1 MARGI
6 FLGRSRAPEAI
17 EIISNPVLKYSDA
30 LPRTDLR
37 DVESVANNSRRAN
50 RAVAQWDFQRP
61 RTADGRKLIKKGQ
74 GLNPGFDFQIAVP
87 PADTVPLPKSPND
100 EPNANMIGIALGSP
114 RMAEPQSML
123 SQTQEQPPVSISASS
138 EQASPQAAPPKRKP
152 SKWRKIGGLFKAK
165 NALPAPANQPFYQVR
180 CNEEWP
186 LQESTHSVDYQHQC
200 EAEKLEA
207 GNMAPT
213 PPKPPN
219 LEIWPCLEGE
229 NEPKSYVR
237 SNLATSPQD
246 SGNNNDLVPGAK
258 PRSAGP
264 FLQIDIPDIQ
274 LERYSVMFG
283 GVLNRNEPSLL
294 KRRSRTLEDASI
306 PKPGASIPSP
316 NFQSPRRRATSPR
329 PRLPSFNLF
338 PAQEPVSKALKV
350 LGIQNIPRG
359 PSPLHRSPTSL
370 SGLGQETLT
379 NDPSHVFLR
388 VQSPSIKSPTS
399 HQTKNSVSSILS
411 TLSTDSTEEEHL
423 LQKLKQTKISAD
435 KEQEPEREI
444 ISKKPTS
451 EASSPSRSRIQNP
464 TPSPRQRTPPMTLT
478 INTQHLPSTR
488 SSISSAPSPHLTPI
502 NSAARDKT
510 ERIRSPVETL
520 SALSPFSTT
529 RMPLSDDNEDVES
542 NEPEPMDPIPKVEV
556 SIARSVSVS
565 RGKKQVIVPI
575 RPRAERLSPNERLVV
590 RQAKTPQLR
599 DAHHGH
605 RHGNS
610 QDARIENI

>member
-6 FLGRSRAPEAI
+6 FLGRSRAPETI

-37 DVESVANNSRRAN
+37 DVESVANNSRPLN

-61 RTADGRKLIKKGQ
+61 RTADGRKLIKKG

-100 EPNANMIGIALGSP
+100 NPNANMIGIALGSP
-114 RMAEPQSML
+114 RMAEPQGML
-123 SQTQEQPPVSISASS
+123 SQMQERSTVSTSASS
-138 EQASPQAAPPKRKP
+138 EQASSQASPPKRKP
-152 SKWRKIGGLFKAK
+152 SKWRKIGGLFKAR
-165 NALPAPANQPFYQVR
+165 NALPAPANQPFYQLR

-200 EAEKLEA
+200 EAEKLGAE
-207 GNMAPT
+207 NMAPT

-229 NEPKSYVR
+229 NEPESYVH
-237 SNLATSPQD
+237 NLATARQD
-246 SGNNNDLVPGAK
+246 SGKNNNLVPGAK
-258 PRSAGP
+258 PRTAGP
-264 FLQIDIPDIQ
+264 FLQIDIPDVQ

-294 KRRSRTLEDASI
+294 KRRSRTLEDVRI
-306 PKPGASIPSP
+306 PKPGALIPSP

-338 PAQEPVSKALKV
+338 PAQEPVSKASKI

-379 NDPSHVFLR
+379 NDPSHVLLM
-388 VQSPSIKSPTS
+388 VQSPSIRSPTS
-399 HQTKNSVSSILS
+399 HRTKNSVSSILS
-411 TLSTDSTEEEHL
+411 TVSTDSIGEEHL
-423 LQKLKQTKISAD
+423 LQNLKQMKISAD
-435 KEQEPEREI
+435 KEQDPEWEI
-444 ISKKPTS
+444 ISKKPTR
-451 EASSPSRSRIQNP
+451 EASSPTLSPIQNP

-478 INTQHLPSTR
+478 INTQNLPSTR

-529 RMPLSDDNEDVES
+529 RMPLSDDNEDIES
-542 NEPEPMDPIPKVEV
+542 NEPVDPIPKVEV

-575 RPRAERLSPNERLVV
+575 RPRAERMSPDERLIV
-590 RQAKTPQLR
+590 RQAKTPQVR
-599 DAHHGH
+599 DAHYGH

-610 QDARIENI
+610 QDARIETI